1 MRKEYSR
8 KRGRRDGCRRVPRS
22 ARKYQEVSM
31 MQTSKISTQDIC
43 SIAIMTAI
51 TAVMAQISIP
61 MPMGVPMTM
70 QTFAVTL
77 AGVGLSWMR

>member
-1 MRKEYSR
+1 
-8 KRGRRDGCRRVPRS
+8 
-22 ARKYQEVSM
+22 M

>member
-1 MRKEYSR
+1 MNQ
-8 KRGRRDGCRRVPRS
+8 S
-22 ARKYQEVSM
+22 AV
-31 MQTSKISTQDIC
+31 KIQDIC
-43 SIAIMTAI
+43 GIGVMTAV

-77 AGVGLSWMR
+77 AAIVLGPGRGAASLFIYLLL